1 MFKLAVKWP
10 VCIFR
15 PGPEGGWHMSC
26 EKMSQ
31 SHFSFFCVARAL
43 LYETAFYLKSEKK
56 YNFDEKINLSLDN
69 TIFPV
74 ICTGFSLQRLLF
86 QLVQNFKALPSFWRT
101 PWFPK
106 QSYCTPSPPPNG
118 CSSARSTPT
127 WPQASFNNSIRFAC
141 SSEVNVFTVSHLDF
155 IKGVGTKALTKVEKL
170 IWRVWNVWNS

>member
-1 MFKLAVKWP
+1 MACL
-10 VCIFR
+10 
-15 PGPEGGWHMSC
+15 
-26 EKMSQ
+26 
-31 SHFSFFCVARAL
+31 HFQAWTWVWLTYELWTVWKNVTVTFQPL
-43 LYETAFYLKSEKK
+43 LCCTSITLWNRILLKIRKK
-56 YNFDEKINLSLDN
+56 YNFDEKINLPLES